1 MAPTTPTTTRTT
13 APTVR
18 PRTRRHPLHRPLRR
32 LGSTLA
38 GAVLASSVLVACSD
52 NDDDTSAAD
61 TSVNSTNDAAEG
73 ILAGGNQGNGEIVQA
88 IDIRTDVPGEN
99 LGDRFVERIHYP
111 VRDGAA
117 DPTQNWAD
125 FYLPEGHHDV
135 DTVPLVI
142 FIHGGAWHG
151 GASNVRPIVQK
162 LAERGMA
169 VLNVEYRDISN
180 GGGYPETFSDVAD
193 ALDYV
198 PALDQRHPEITTDDE
213 TVVGHSAGA
222 QLAAWAGTRGDL
234 DEHQIGANP
243 KFTPSR
249 VVSLAG
255 PLDLVWAAENGDHN
269 IVTAMRGT
277 PEEVPDKYNNVDPI
291 QNISRKVPVVAMH
304 GLNDNLVPKDNSEHY
319 VDAVTRAGGNAK
331 LVLMEGED
339 HVSFL
344 QESSPHFEKILDVI
358 HKVTTHP
365 RETLRDKLDGA
376 TVDLAEGLR
385 H

>member
-1 MAPTTPTTTRTT
+1 MTPTTPTTTRTT
-13 APTVR
+13 APPIR
-18 PRTRRHPLHRPLRR
+18 PRTRRHPLFRSLRR

-38 GAVLASSVLVACSD
+38 GAVLTSSILVACSD
-52 NDDDTSAAD
+52 SDDDSSAPS
-61 TSVNSTNDAAEG
+61 TSVNSTNDASEG
-73 ILAGGNQGNGEIVQA
+73 ILAGGDTGNGEIVKA
-88 IDIRTDVPGEN
+88 LDIRTSVPGDDP
-99 LGDRFVERIHYP
+99 GDRFVERINYP
-111 VRDGAA
+111 VREGAA
-117 DPTQNWAD
+117 DPDQNWAD
-125 FYLPEGHHDV
+125 FYLPEGDHEV
-135 DTVPLVI
+135 DSVPLVI

-151 GASNVRPIVQK
+151 GASNVRPIVEK

-169 VLNVEYRDISN
+169 VLNVEYRDISE
-180 GGGYPETFSDVAD
+180 GGGYPQTFSDVAD

-234 DEHQIGANP
+234 DAHQLGANP

-255 PLDLVWAAENGDHN
+255 PLDLVWAADNGDHN
-269 IVTAMRGT
+269 IVTAMKGT
-277 PEEVPDKYNNVDPI
+277 PEEVPDKYNEVDPI

-304 GLNDNLVPKDNSEHY
+304 GLNDNLVPKENSEHY
-319 VDAVTRAGGNAK
+319 VDAVTRAGGSAK

-344 QESSPHFEKILDVI
+344 QENSPHFEKILDVI

-376 TVDLAEGLR
+376 TVNLADSLR